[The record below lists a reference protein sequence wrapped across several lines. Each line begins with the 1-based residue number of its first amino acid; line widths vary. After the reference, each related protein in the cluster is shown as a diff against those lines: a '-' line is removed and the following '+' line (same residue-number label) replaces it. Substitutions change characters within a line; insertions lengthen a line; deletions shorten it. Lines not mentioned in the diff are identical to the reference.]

1 MGQHGERAGAWWSP
15 SHPSPRPDPS
25 LLGRSAPLQWGGLAM
40 RSLAKRE
47 KGGKDMKMR
56 GEVRKSRTSPS
67 AQKGLGFVS
76 VCLVFFRIT

>member
-76 VCLVFFRIT
+76 V